1 MAPAVLDR
9 GLVLLDETDTRR
21 RILQHA
27 LILDGLLLLLIAGA
41 LIKTTD
47 NLMLPGG
54 IVLTVGLVSL
64 LLAFFIKQRWT
75 VPYKGHVIRF
85 ENDALRGE
93 RLFIDD
99 DLVAKGGLGVRMVL
113 QGSIKQGA
121 GTGDRITAV
130 SEAGLL
136 RFRCRITATPA

>member
-1 MAPAVLDR
+1 MPPAELT
-9 GLVLLDETDTRR
+9 LLDATDTKR

-27 LILDGLLLLLIAGA
+27 LILDGILLLLVAGA
-41 LIKTTD
+41 LIKATD
-47 NLMLPGG
+47 NLKLPGM
-54 IVLTVGLVSL
+54 IVLAVGLVSIL
-64 LLAFFIKQRWT
+64 LGLFVKVRWT
-75 VPYKGHVIRF
+75 VTYKGHVIRF
-85 ENDALRGE
+85 ENDPFRGE

-113 QGSIKQGA
+113 QDSIKQGA

-130 SEAGLL
+130 SEAGLF